1 MKSSTVTAAS
11 QLSDQILYSLDT
23 GCLTGGVFLDL
34 AKAFDTVNHTILLQ
48 KLSSVG
54 VEVTA
59 RAWFTSFLTNRKQV
73 TICMKLRLVRLVL
86 RKVL

>member
-23 GCLTGGVFLDL
+23 GCLTSGVFLDL
-34 AKAFDTVNHTILLQ
+34 AKAFETVNHTILLQ

-54 VEVTA
+54 VEVTD

-73 TICMKLRLVRLVL
+73 TICMKLRLFRLVL

>member
-11 QLSDQILYSLDT
+11 QLSDQILDSLDT

-34 AKAFDTVNHTILLQ
+34 AKAFDTVNHTIVLQ